1 MARTRRSSPVL
12 DAARQRLSGVKSI
25 TPTPDFG
32 TGLTVAGY
40 ETAVTTFSTKLDSY
54 NQKLAELD
62 ELQNALDA
70 DEKDLREQNRRILAA
85 VEAIYG
91 PDSSQFEQAGG
102 KRQSEHKKPTR
113 KGPTSS
119 GGPTPVPHT

>member
-1 MARTRRSSPVL
+1 MARNRRKSPVL

-32 TGLTVAGY
+32 TGLSVATY
-40 ETAVTTFSTKLDSY
+40 ETAVNAFSTKLDSY

-62 ELQNALDA
+62 ELQNSLDD
-70 DEKDLREQNRRILAA
+70 DEKGLREQTRRMLSA

-91 PDSSQFEQAGG
+91 PDSSEFEQAGG

-113 KGPTSS
+113 KGPTSG
-119 GGPTPVPHT
+119 GGPTSVPHS